1 MKQQDKTQ
9 KSYQFHG
16 WAIVDEG
23 ASWCEY
29 APNGERLI
37 DSVESSDV
45 VENIIINVVGGSQQQ
60 KNVVYSKGKGQKCPL
75 PCFCFLIF
83 PESGICKIFPKIS
96 QPQALWDFSQ
106 FPGDIV
112 YVWMYIQICQCMDVC
127 TNMYTRATHQIH
139 IM

>member
-23 ASWCEY
+23 ASWCAY

-45 VENIIINVVGGSQQQ
+45 VENIIINVFGG
-60 KNVVYSKGKGQKCPL
+60 
-75 PCFCFLIF
+75 
-83 PESGICKIFPKIS
+83 
-96 QPQALWDFSQ
+96 
-106 FPGDIV
+106 
-112 YVWMYIQICQCMDVC
+112 
-127 TNMYTRATHQIH
+127 
-139 IM
+139 